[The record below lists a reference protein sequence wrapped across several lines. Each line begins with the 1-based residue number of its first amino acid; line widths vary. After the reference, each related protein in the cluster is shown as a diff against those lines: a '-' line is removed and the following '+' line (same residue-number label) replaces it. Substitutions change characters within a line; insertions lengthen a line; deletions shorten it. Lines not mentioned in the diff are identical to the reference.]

1 MSVEKLISNKK
12 KENIIKNIVR
22 KKLKIQIFL
31 ERLKDTTI
39 IYRLIFTYSVASKMI
54 DRPSGLSQSAQAIS
68 LVMNYSEDT
77 PAKILIVDDHPLS
90 RMTAVDLLLLDNYEV
105 LEADSG
111 LFEIDYILEQKPDLV
126 LLDVMMPRMDGF
138 EICKL
143 LKQDERTCH
152 IPVIFMTVADER
164 EYRRQGMEVGGD
176 DFLTKPLD
184 RFELLTRVKSLIN
197 QKRLNEGLDQTEQV
211 LFSIAKAVESRSSD
225 SGSSCARISALAQG
239 FGEYLQLSQEAID
252 NLVFAAHL
260 HDIGTVAIPD
270 AVLLKKGELTP
281 EETELIRQHVL
292 IGEKICQPLR
302 NRRGVL
308 PIVRHHHE
316 RWDGSGYPDGLA
328 GNEIPQLAQV
338 FQILDIYDALT
349 SERPHKK
356 AYTPAQALEIIT
368 EETAKGWRNPH
379 IVEEFTAF
387 IVDIFCALWS
397 LD

>member
-1 MSVEKLISNKK
+1 LVEKTNFL
-12 KENIIKNIVR
+12 
-22 KKLKIQIFL
+22 LK
-31 ERLKDTTI
+31 RLKGTNV
-39 IYRLIFTYSVASKMI
+39 IYWLIFTSSVAIKMMNQA
-54 DRPSGLSQSAQAIS
+54 SGLSQSAQARS
-68 LVMNYSEDT
+68 SMMNYFDYT
-77 PAKILIVDDHPLS
+77 RAKILIVDDHALS
-90 RMTAVDLLLLDNYEV
+90 RITAVDLLSLDNYEV
-105 LEADSG
+105 LEADSS
-111 LFEIDYILEQKPDLV
+111 LLAIDYILEQKPDLV
-126 LLDVMMPRMDGF
+126 LLDLIMPRMDGF

-164 EYRRQGMEVGGD
+164 EYRRKGMEVGGD

-281 EETELIRQHVL
+281 EERELIHQHVL

-308 PIVRHHHE
+308 PIIRHHHE

-328 GNEIPQLAQV
+328 GNKIPQLAQV

-349 SERPHKK
+349 SERPHKQ
-356 AYTPAQALEIIT
+356 AYTPAQALKIIS
-368 EETAKGWRNPH
+368 EETAKGWRNPY

-387 IVDIFCALWS
+387 ISKTQQQKTLEPKV
-397 LD
+397 